1 MGFPGE
7 TMEDFEET
15 LDIVRKVRF
24 DSLFTF
30 IYSPRKGTPA
40 EKMQEVLTPQEKQ
53 ANFNRLVKLQNKI
66 SLEKN
71 NEYLGKKVEVLVEG
85 TSKNNLD
92 ILTGRT
98 RTGKIVNFKGDNK
111 TIGNLIDITITKV
124 KTWSLEGE
132 V

>member
-1 MGFPGE
+1 
-7 TMEDFEET
+7 MEDFEET